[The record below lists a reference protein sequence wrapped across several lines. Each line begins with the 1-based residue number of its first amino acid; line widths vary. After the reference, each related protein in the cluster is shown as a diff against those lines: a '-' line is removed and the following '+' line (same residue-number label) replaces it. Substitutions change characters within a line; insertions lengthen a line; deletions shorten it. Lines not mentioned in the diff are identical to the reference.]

1 MHRHLAIHIVALIV
15 ATVFTGIDIQ
25 PGLTE
30 KKSHEQQDLEA
41 IGGQGNTIL
50 TNFEKLDNEEKI
62 ESFSSITLPKNSAI
76 VCRVLMDVVMDPE
89 RRYSLPITLLTTL
102 DVHDKNG
109 EVAIPSNSI
118 VSANIQKE
126 EQGDLINIERIVYRG
141 LAVPIQVDGRLIP
154 AQIRPERYGEYIELP
169 ESKTVSMFE
178 SINNSNLIPT
188 LLGFA
193 LADTYNENSDSSS
206 IPPILIGVLG
216 AEIGIN
222 LLTSIFKDV
231 PQKVPPLVEIQKDTL
246 IVFTLTEPL
255 KLPESLAPPST
266 LIETQF

>member
-1 MHRHLAIHIVALIV
+1 MQRRLTTHIAVLIV
-15 ATVFTGIDIQ
+15 AFIFTGGAIK
-25 PGLTE
+25 PGRTE
-30 KKSHEQQDLEA
+30 TKILEQQDPETISSQENIAETDFENDDYNDELE
-41 IGGQGNTIL
+41 
-50 TNFEKLDNEEKI
+50 D
-62 ESFSSITLPKNSAI
+62 FSSLLLPKNSAI

-102 DVHDKNG
+102 DVHDENG

-118 VSANIQKE
+118 VSANIQKK

-154 AQIRPERYGEYIELP
+154 AQIRPERYGEYLEP
-169 ESKTVSMFE
+169 PQSKTASMFE
-178 SINNSNLIPT
+178 GINDSNLIPT

-193 LADTYNENSDSSS
+193 LADSYNENNNSSS

-222 LLTSIFKDV
+222 LLTSIFNEG

-255 KLPESLAPPST
+255 KLPESLAPAST
-266 LIETQF
+266 LVDTQF